1 MTHEASQN
9 VRQRGL
15 AVLLVSMSGIA
26 FEVMLTRYFAI
37 ASFSEFG
44 YWVISMAMVGYALS
58 GVMLSIFSASLVKM
72 HRTLLFALPVLLMLV
87 AIAGFHLTT
96 INPFNPLAL
105 ENPVLWKTQLVNI
118 GLYYLAL
125 FPFFFLVGSFLGLNF
140 MAFREQVMGLYG
152 ADLIGAGIGAILI
165 LLLMF
170 VVHPFYLVCA
180 IPPVLFLAALVN
192 LPYAIAKHRRTAT
205 AIALVALVLCETWVI
220 KENRARFYEYKAVYT
235 VLNVEGNR
243 IVRENR
249 SPKGYSL
256 VLDNFTERRDLPVTN
271 NLGLLNIEGPPES
284 LGLYRDGNRITS
296 LPKPG
301 VQPDLSYVNGALCT
315 LPYVLREKPRVLLVG
330 SGGGFRI
337 PEVGTAQCSKVVVLE
352 SDEVVYDSLLAAPGP
367 RPEVLYEGP
376 QSYLSRNPEPFDVV
390 DIAVEH
396 LDGGKANIYAFTR
409 ECIQRYCRALT
420 PNGLVS
426 IPITIRQFPGY
437 AVKAVNTVLEALR
450 REGVANPQ
458 DHIIVY
464 RSEWI
469 ARVLVCKSAF
479 TPEDIARVRAFCS
492 DRSFDTPWFPGI
504 NPEEVE
510 VWNESPP
517 FTLEDE
523 QADAVPGASKDSLMT
538 DLVALLSSNQEGTDA
553 GATFDLSAFSNERP
567 FLYSIVQLGNLKK
580 VLRKLDQIPQTE
592 IGLLVNYCV
601 LAQAALF
608 GLIVCLL
615 PLARVG
621 RVKAGLGTVLR
632 GIVYFAGLG
641 LGFLFIEMTLIERF
655 TLVLNDAVSSFA
667 IVLSGMLIFSGLG
680 SLFASRRFERAP
692 RAGVFATLVVVA
704 ATVAAYGLFLD
715 RATLWIGGW
724 PFVGQCAAILV
735 FVAPVSFAMGIPF
748 SMGLR
753 SLDGDMAAFLPMAWG
768 INGAFSVIAPPLATV
783 LAFRYGYQVVM
794 MSALAVYLLT
804 WATFPR
810 RAS

>member
-1 MTHEASQN
+1 MTGETAQN
-9 VRQRGL
+9 IRFRGL

-58 GVMLSIFSASLVKM
+58 GVMLSVFSSSFVRM
-72 HRTLLFALPVLLMLV
+72 HRVLLFMLPVLLMLV

-96 INPFNPLAL
+96 VNPFNPLAL

-140 MAFREQVMGLYG
+140 MAFREQIMGLYG
-152 ADLIGAGIGAILI
+152 ADLIGAGIGAVLV

-192 LPYAIAKHRRTAT
+192 LPYAIVKRRKLAV
-205 AIALVALVLCETWVI
+205 AVALVTLVLCETWVI

-235 VLNVEGNR
+235 VLNVENNR

-256 VLDNFTERRDLPVTN
+256 ILDNFTERRDLPVTN
-271 NLGLLNIEGPPES
+271 NLGLLKIEGPPES

-301 VQPDLSYVNGALCT
+301 IQPDLSYVNGALCT
-315 LPYVLREKPRVLLVG
+315 LPYVLRGQPRTLLVG

-337 PEVGTAQCSKVVVLE
+337 AEVGTAKCSKTVVLE
-352 SDEVVYDSLLAAPGP
+352 SDEIVYKNLLANVGAGLD
-367 RPEVLYEGP
+367 VYYEGP
-376 QSYLSRNPEPFDVV
+376 QSYLSRSPEPFDVV

-409 ECIQRYCRALT
+409 ECIQRYYRALT
-420 PNGLVS
+420 PKGLVS
-426 IPITIRQFPGY
+426 MPITIRQFPGY
-437 AVKAVNTVLEALR
+437 AVKAVNTVLDALR

-469 ARVLVCKSAF
+469 VRVLVCKSAF
-479 TPEDIARVRAFCS
+479 TPEDIAQVRAFCG

-504 NPEEVE
+504 KPEEVE

-523 QADAVPGASKDSLMT
+523 QANTVPGASKDSLMT
-538 DLVALLSSNQEGTDA
+538 DLVALLSGNQEGGEA
-553 GATFDLSAFSNERP
+553 NSTFDLSAFSNERP

-580 VLRKLDQIPQTE
+580 VMHKLDQIPQTE

-608 GLIVCLL
+608 GLVVCLL

-621 RVKAGLGTVLR
+621 RVKAGSLTVLR

-641 LGFLFIEMTLIERF
+641 LGFLFVEMTLIERF

-680 SLFASRRFERAP
+680 SVYAARRFERAP
-692 RAGVFATLVVVA
+692 RLGVFVTLLVVA
-704 ATVAAYGLFLD
+704 ATVAAYWLFLD

-735 FVAPVSFAMGIPF
+735 FIAPVSFAMGAPF

-753 SLDGDMAAFLPMAWG
+753 SLEGDMAAFLPMAWG

-783 LAFRYGYQVVM
+783 LAFRYGYHIVM
-794 MSALAVYLLT
+794 MCALAVYMLT
-804 WATFPR
+804 WMTFPK

>member
-1 MTHEASQN
+1 MTPETNQN
-9 VRQRGL
+9 VRFRGL

-58 GVMLSIFSASLVKM
+58 GVLLSIFSSFFVKM
-72 HRTLLFALPVLLMLV
+72 HRALLFALPVLLMLV

-192 LPYAIAKHRRTAT
+192 LPYAIVKRRKTAA

-220 KENRARFYEYKAVYT
+220 RENRARFYEYKAVYT
-235 VLNVEGNR
+235 VLNVENNR

-271 NLGLLNIEGPPES
+271 NLGLLKIEGPPES

-296 LPKPG
+296 LPKPD
-301 VQPDLSYVNGALCT
+301 VQPDLSYVQGALCT

-337 PEVGTAQCSKVVVLE
+337 AEVGTAQCSKMVVLE
-352 SDEVVYDSLLAAPGP
+352 SDEIVFNDLRIAAGNGT
-367 RPEVLYEGP
+367 EVHYEGP
-376 QSYLSRNPEPFDVV
+376 QSYLSRNPEPFDIV

-396 LDGGKANIYAFTR
+396 LDGGKANIYAFTS
-409 ECIQRYCRALT
+409 ECIQRYYRALT
-420 PNGLVS
+420 PKGVVS

-437 AVKAVNTVLEALR
+437 AEKAVNTVLDALR
-450 REGVANPQ
+450 REGVTGPQ

-469 ARVLVCKSAF
+469 ARLLVGKSAF
-479 TPEDIARVRAFCS
+479 TPEDIARVRAFCG
-492 DRSFDTPWFPGI
+492 DRSFDTPYFPGI
-504 NPEEVE
+504 KPEEVE

-523 QADAVPGASKDSLMT
+523 QADTATGTSKDSLMT
-538 DLVALLSSNQEGTDA
+538 DLVALLSNDQRGGDA
-553 GATFDLSAFSNERP
+553 SATFDLSAFSNERP

-621 RVKAGLGTVLR
+621 RVKAGSLTVLR

-641 LGFLFIEMTLIERF
+641 LGFLFVEMTLIERF

-680 SLFASRRFERAP
+680 SLWASRRFERTP
-692 RAGVFATLVVVA
+692 RTGVSVTLAVVA
-704 ATVAAYGLFLD
+704 ITVAAYWLFLD

-735 FVAPVSFAMGIPF
+735 FIAPVSFAMGVPF

-753 SLDGDMAAFLPMAWG
+753 NLEGDMAAFLPMAWG

-783 LAFRYGYQVVM
+783 LAFRYGYHVVM

-804 WATFPR
+804 WTTFPKR
-810 RAS
+810 TS

>member
-1 MTHEASQN
+1 MTAEVSGN
-9 VRQRGL
+9 IRFRGL

-44 YWVISMAMVGYALS
+44 YGVISMAMVGYALS
-58 GVMLSIFSASLVKM
+58 GVLLSIFSAPLVKM
-72 HRTLLFALPVLLMLV
+72 HRVFLFALPVLLMLV

-105 ENPVLWKTQLVNI
+105 ENPVLWKSQLANI

-192 LPYAIAKHRRTAT
+192 MPYSISKRRAAAVIT
-205 AIALVALVLCETWVI
+205 ALVALVACESWVI
-220 KENRARFYEYKAVYT
+220 KENRAQFYEYKAVYT
-235 VLNVEGNR
+235 VLNVENNK

-271 NLGLLNIEGPPES
+271 NLGLLGIEGPPES
-284 LGLYRDGNRITS
+284 LGLYRDGNRVTS

-301 VQPDLSYVNGALCT
+301 IQPDLGYVKGALCT
-315 LPYVLREKPRVLLVG
+315 LPYVLRPTPRVLLVG

-337 PEVGTAQCSKVVVLE
+337 PEAAAANCSKVVVLE
-352 SDEVVYDSLLAAPGP
+352 SDEVVYNNLIAGPGP
-367 RPEVLYEGP
+367 VPEVLYEGP
-376 QSYLSRNPEPFDVV
+376 QSYLSRAPEPFDVI

-409 ECIQRYCRALT
+409 ECIQRYYRALT

-437 AVKAVNTVLEALR
+437 AEKAVCTVLEALQ
-450 REGVANPQ
+450 REGVSNPQ

-469 ARVLVCKSAF
+469 ARVLVCRAAF
-479 TPEDIARVRAFCS
+479 AKEDIDQVRAFCG

-504 NPEEVE
+504 RPEDVE

-517 FTLEDE
+517 FTLDDE
-523 QADAVPGASKDSLMT
+523 FADAAPGASKDSLMT
-538 DLVALLSSNQEGTDA
+538 DLIALLSGDRKKADA
-553 GATFDLSAFSNERP
+553 NAMFDLSSFSNERP

-608 GLIVCLL
+608 GLLVCLL
-615 PLARVG
+615 PLVRAG
-621 RVKAGLGTVLR
+621 RVKAGMGAVLR

-641 LGFLFIEMTLIERF
+641 LGFLFVEMTLIERF

-680 SLFASRRFERAP
+680 SLFARRFEHRP
-692 RAGVFATLVVVA
+692 RFGVFVTLVVVA
-704 ATVAAYGLFLD
+704 ATVAAYWLFLD

-724 PFVGQCAAILV
+724 PFIGQCAAILL
-735 FVAPVSFAMGIPF
+735 FIAPVSFAMGVPF
-748 SMGLR
+748 SIGLR
-753 SLDGDMAAFLPMAWG
+753 NLDGDMAAFLPMAWG
-768 INGAFSVIAPPLATV
+768 INGAFSVLAPPLATV
-783 LAFRYGYQVVM
+783 LAFRYGYHIVM
-794 MSALAVYLLT
+794 MCALAVYALT
-804 WATFPR
+804 WATFPKR
-810 RAS
+810 TS

>member
-1 MTHEASQN
+1 MSANATQN
-9 VRQRGL
+9 IRFRGL
-15 AVLLVSMSGIA
+15 SVLLVSMSGIA

-58 GVMLSIFSASLVKM
+58 GVLLSIFSTSFVKM
-72 HRTLLFALPVLLMLV
+72 HRALLFVLPVLLMLV

-105 ENPVLWKTQLVNI
+105 ENPVLWQTQLVNI

-140 MAFREQVMGLYG
+140 MTFRGQVMGLYG

-165 LLLMF
+165 LVLMF
-170 VVHPFYLVCA
+170 AVHPFYLVCA

-192 LPYAIAKHRRTAT
+192 LPYAVVKRRKTA
-205 AIALVALVLCETWVI
+205 AIVALVVLALCETWVI

-235 VLNVEGNR
+235 VLNVENNR
-243 IVRENR
+243 IVREYR

-271 NLGLLNIEGPPES
+271 NLGLLHTEGPPES
-284 LGLYRDGNRITS
+284 LGLYRDGNRVTS

-301 VQPDLSYVNGALCT
+301 IEPDLSYVNGALCT
-315 LPYVLREKPRVLLVG
+315 LPYVLREKPRALLVG

-337 PEVGTAQCSKVVVLE
+337 SEVGAAQCSKLVVLE
-352 SDEVVYDSLLAAPGP
+352 SDEVVYSNLASAAGNGT
-367 RPEVLYEGP
+367 EVHYEGP
-376 QSYLSRNPEPFDVV
+376 QSYLSRDPEPFDVV

-409 ECIQRYCRALT
+409 ECIQRYYRALT
-420 PNGLVS
+420 PRGLVS

-437 AVKAVNTVLEALR
+437 AEKAVNTVVDALR

-479 TPEDIARVRAFCS
+479 TPEDIAQVRSFCG
-492 DRSFDTPWFPGI
+492 DRSFDTPYFPGI
-504 NPEEVE
+504 KPEEVE

-523 QADAVPGASKDSLMT
+523 QADAAPGASKDSLMT
-538 DLVALLSSNQEGTDA
+538 DLVALLSDNQKGDDA
-553 GATFDLSAFSNERP
+553 SATFDLSAFSNERP
-567 FLYSIVQLGNLKK
+567 FLYSIVQLGNLRK
-580 VLRKLDQIPQTE
+580 VLHKLDQIPQTE

-608 GLIVCLL
+608 GLVVCLL
-615 PLARVG
+615 PLIRVG
-621 RVKAGLGTVLR
+621 RVKAGSLTIVR

-641 LGFLFIEMTLIERF
+641 LGFLFVEMTLM
-655 TLVLNDAVSSFA
+655 VLTDAVSSFA
-667 IVLSGMLIFSGLG
+667 IVRSGMLIFSGLG
-680 SLFASRRFERAP
+680 SLWASRRFERTP
-692 RAGVFATLVVVA
+692 RTGVLVTLAVVA
-704 ATVAAYGLFLD
+704 ATVAAYWLILD

-735 FVAPVSFAMGIPF
+735 FVAPVSFAMGVPF

-753 SLDGDMAAFLPMAWG
+753 NLEGDMAAFLPMAWG

-783 LAFRYGYQVVM
+783 LAFRYGYHIVM
-794 MSALAVYLLT
+794 MCALAVYLLT
-804 WATFPR
+804 WMTFPKR
-810 RAS
+810 TS